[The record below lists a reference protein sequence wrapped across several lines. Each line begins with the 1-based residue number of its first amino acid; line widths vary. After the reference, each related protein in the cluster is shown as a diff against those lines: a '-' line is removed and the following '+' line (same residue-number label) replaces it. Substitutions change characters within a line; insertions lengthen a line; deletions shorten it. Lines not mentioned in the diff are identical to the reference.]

1 MSPDYVSIPYSINDY
16 IIGLFPTAT
25 EVEYFGTRVT
35 YMIPTDEARSLSK
48 VFNDLEKGTVSN
60 AFTYFSQK
68 SFISEVI
75 LKFLSWSYCFGLFL

>member
-1 MSPDYVSIPYSINDY
+1 MFLIPYSINDY

-60 AFTYFSQK
+60 SFTYFSQK
-68 SFISEVI
+68 LFISEVI
-75 LKFLSWSYCFGLFL
+75 LTFLSWSYCFGLFL